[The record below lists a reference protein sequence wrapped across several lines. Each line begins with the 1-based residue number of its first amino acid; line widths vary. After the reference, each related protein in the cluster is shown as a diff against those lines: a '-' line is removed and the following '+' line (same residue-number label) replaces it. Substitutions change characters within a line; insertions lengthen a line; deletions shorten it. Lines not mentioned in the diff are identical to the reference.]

1 MFTIYVYILIS
12 SISQHNAMSSVYSVR
27 VPKKL
32 KDEIDNFGDIDWQ
45 NETREF
51 LEKRVRKERIKR
63 QIEEARKNKERM
75 KVTLDVAT
83 LIREDR
89 ERIH

>member
-1 MFTIYVYILIS
+1 
-12 SISQHNAMSSVYSVR
+12 MSSVYSVR

-32 KDEIDNFGDIDWQ
+32 KEEIDNFGDIDWQ
-45 NETREF
+45 TETREF

-75 KVTLDVAT
+75 EVTLDVAT

>member
-1 MFTIYVYILIS
+1 
-12 SISQHNAMSSVYSVR
+12 MSSVYSVR